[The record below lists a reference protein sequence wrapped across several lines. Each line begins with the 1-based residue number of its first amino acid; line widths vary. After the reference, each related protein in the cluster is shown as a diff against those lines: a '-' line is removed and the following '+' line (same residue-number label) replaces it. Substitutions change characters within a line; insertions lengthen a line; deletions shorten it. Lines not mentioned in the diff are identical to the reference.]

1 MFLFSNRIYLS
12 KNENN
17 IKDDLMWTSDLVKKS
32 EKEPGK
38 SLENLIDSIRVK
50 KELNKIN
57 ENLLDEKRVEED
69 ITIGEKKLISK
80 HSDSPD
86 SITERQTDDEDLRNS
101 EFYDLDTIPLFVKN
115 VYPKQKIRSEQNEK
129 YYKDHKE
136 VLQSGDVV
144 SASKEKNTIILIP
157 SKSANMV
164 EDMYLKKRDP
174 KENDDEAVA
183 FVDTEL
189 RETMAPTDKKKNGKK
204 KTD

>member
-12 KNENN
+12 KKENN
-17 IKDDLMWTSDLVKKS
+17 VKDDLMWTSDLVKTS

-38 SLENLIDSIRVK
+38 SLENLVDSIRVK

-57 ENLLDEKRVEED
+57 EHSLDEKRVDEEVS
-69 ITIGEKKLISK
+69 IGEKKLTSK
-80 HSDSPD
+80 HNDSPD
-86 SITERQTDDEDLRNS
+86 SITERQADDEDLRNS
-101 EFYDLDTIPLFVKN
+101 EFYDLGTIPLFVKN
-115 VYPKQKIRSEQNEK
+115 VYPKQKTRSEQNEK

-164 EDMYLKKRDP
+164 EDMYIKKTDP

-189 RETMAPTDKKKNGKK
+189 KEVMAPTNKKNGKK